1 MVQVLSWLYSTS
13 ENSSDR
19 EMGVRRLGV
28 AILGLVV
35 VAAVLVAFH
44 RGPASALSAN
54 VSLVPSRSSEYAT
67 YCSDDCEAVGCPHR
81 TPQALARLL

>member
-1 MVQVLSWLYSTS
+1 MVQVLSWLSSTS

-44 RGPASALSAN
+44 RGPASALSAI
-54 VSLVPSRSSEYAT
+54 VVPSRSSEYAT